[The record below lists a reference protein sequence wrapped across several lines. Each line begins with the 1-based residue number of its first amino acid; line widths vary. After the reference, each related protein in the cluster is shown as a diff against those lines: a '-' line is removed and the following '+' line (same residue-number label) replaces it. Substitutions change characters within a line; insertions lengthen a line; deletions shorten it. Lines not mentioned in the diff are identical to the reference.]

1 MDFLRFQAVWSAETK
16 FIFVFGPV
24 SIHFSILNALI
35 FLLVFADPK
44 KHKAI
49 IGGLKNLLHVPIK
62 FERSGSR
69 VVLYEPDMMDE

>member
-1 MDFLRFQAVWSAETK
+1 MYKTAINHGAIGGK
-16 FIFVFGPV
+16 
-24 SIHFSILNALI
+24 ILGAGGGG

-62 FERSGSR
+62 FDRSGSR
-69 VVLYEPDMMDE
+69 VVLYEPDMMTE